1 MKQLILFYKL
11 ECKRI
16 IKLIPHILAGAIAL
30 SLVAGAIAFCAGKM
44 IYINKN
50 DANVSI
56 AYSLEDENR
65 MTGMIVGMLT
75 GSDSISSVCN
85 FIQTT

>member
-30 SLVAGAIAFCAGKM
+30 SLVAGSIAFCAGKM

-50 DANVSI
+50 DSNVSI

-65 MTGMIVGMLT
+65 MT
-75 GSDSISSVCN
+75 
-85 FIQTT
+85 